1 MINAGSKPV
10 VLVERNE
17 RGEKIIMKIAK
28 LVLCLGTVAMAWAS
42 ASKSYNVTLSNP
54 AQVSGTELKAGTY
67 SVVLAGDKAMIH
79 SGKVSVEAPV
89 TVQEGDKKFPATMVR
104 YVVVDG
110 KYRIKEIQLSG
121 TKTMLVFNN

>member
-1 MINAGSKPV
+1 
-10 VLVERNE
+10 
-17 RGEKIIMKIAK
+17 MKMAK
-28 LVLCLGTVAMAWAS
+28 LVVCLGTVAMAWAS
-42 ASKSYNVTLSNP
+42 ASKSYDVTLNNP

-89 TVQEGDKKFPATMVR
+89 TVQEGDKKFSATSVR
-104 YVVVDG
+104 YVAVDG

-121 TKTMLVFNN
+121 TKTMLIFNN

>member
-1 MINAGSKPV
+1 M
-10 VLVERNE
+10 
-17 RGEKIIMKIAK
+17 MKIAK
-28 LVLCLGTVAMAWAS
+28 LVVCLGTVAMAWAS
-42 ASKSYNVTLSNP
+42 TAKSYNVTLNNP

-89 TVQEGDKKFPATMVR
+89 TVQEGDKKFSTTSVR
-104 YVVVDG
+104 YIVVDG

>member
-1 MINAGSKPV
+1 
-10 VLVERNE
+10 
-17 RGEKIIMKIAK
+17 MKMAK
-28 LVLCLGTVAMAWAS
+28 VVLCLGTVAMAWAS
-42 ASKSYNVTLSNP
+42 AAKSYNVTLNNP

-89 TVQEGDKKFPATMVR
+89 TVQEGDKKFSATSVR

-110 KYRIKEIQLSG
+110 KYHIKEIQLSG

>member
-1 MINAGSKPV
+1 
-10 VLVERNE
+10 
-17 RGEKIIMKIAK
+17 MKIAK
-28 LVLCLGTVAMAWAS
+28 LVVCLGTVAMAWAS
-42 ASKSYNVTLSNP
+42 ASKSYNVTFSNP

-89 TVQEGDKKFPATMVR
+89 TVQEGDKKFSTTTVR
-104 YVVVDG
+104 YAVVDG
-110 KYRIKEIQLSG
+110 KYRIMEIQLAG

>member
-1 MINAGSKPV
+1 MINAVKQTS
-10 VLVERNE
+10 VLVERKRE
-17 RGEKIIMKIAK
+17 AEKIIMKAAK

-42 ASKSYNVTLSNP
+42 ASKSYDVTLNNP

-89 TVQEGDKKFPATMVR
+89 TVQEGDKKFSATTVR
-104 YVVVDG
+104 YIVVDG

>member
-1 MINAGSKPV
+1 M
-10 VLVERNE
+10 
-17 RGEKIIMKIAK
+17 MKMAK
-28 LVLCLGTVAMAWAS
+28 LVLCLGTGAMAWAS
-42 ASKSYNVTLSNP
+42 ASKSYDVTLKNP

-89 TVQEGDKKFPATMVR
+89 TVQEGDKKFSATTVR
-104 YVVVDG
+104 YIMVDG

>member
-1 MINAGSKPV
+1 
-10 VLVERNE
+10 
-17 RGEKIIMKIAK
+17 MKMAK

-42 ASKSYNVTLSNP
+42 ASKSYDVTLINP

-79 SGKVSVEAPV
+79 SGKVSVEASV
-89 TVQEGDKKFPATMVR
+89 TVQEGKKKFSATTVR
-104 YVVVDG
+104 YTLVDG

-121 TKTMLVFNN
+121 TKTLLVFNN

>member
-1 MINAGSKPV
+1 
-10 VLVERNE
+10 
-17 RGEKIIMKIAK
+17 MKMAK

-42 ASKSYNVTLSNP
+42 ASKSYDVTLNNP

-79 SGKVSVEAPV
+79 SGKMEVEASV
-89 TVQEGDKKFPATMVR
+89 TVQEGDKKFSATTVR
-104 YVVVDG
+104 YTIVDG

-121 TKTMLVFNN
+121 TKTLLVFNN

>member
-1 MINAGSKPV
+1 M
-10 VLVERNE
+10 
-17 RGEKIIMKIAK
+17 MKMAK
-28 LVLCLGTVAMAWAS
+28 LVVCLGTVAMAWAS
-42 ASKSYNVTLSNP
+42 ASKSYNVTLNNP

-79 SGKVSVEAPV
+79 SGKVAVEASV
-89 TVQEGDKKFPATMVR
+89 TVQEGDKKFSATTVR
-104 YVVVDG
+104 YSVVDG

>member
-1 MINAGSKPV
+1 MINAVQQTG
-10 VLVERNE
+10 VLVERKE
-17 RGEKIIMKIAK
+17 RGGKIIMKIAK

-42 ASKSYNVTLSNP
+42 ASKSFDVTLNSP

-89 TVQEGDKKFPATMVR
+89 TVEQGDKKYSATTVR
-104 YVVVDG
+104 YTTVDG
-110 KYRIKEIQLSG
+110 KNRIKEIQLSG
-121 TKTMLVFNN
+121 TKTMLIFNN

>member
-1 MINAGSKPV
+1 
-10 VLVERNE
+10 
-17 RGEKIIMKIAK
+17 MKMAK
-28 LVLCLGTVAMAWAS
+28 VVLCLGTVAMAWAS
-42 ASKSYNVTLSNP
+42 AAKSYNVTLNNP

-89 TVQEGDKKFPATMVR
+89 MVQEGDKKFSSTTVR
-104 YVVVDG
+104 YIVVDG
-110 KYRIKEIQLSG
+110 KYHIKEIQLSG